1 MTGFGAATGRVGTAQ
16 VTVEIRTVNHR
27 FFNPSIKLPSALA
40 RWEGEVRELLRQHI
54 ARGHVSMTAR
64 LERQSAAGAVI
75 DEDRFA
81 RYLEQI
87 RALQQRHG
95 LNHPVD
101 AATLLR
107 LPEVISSEGTD
118 EVGGS
123 AEELGAV
130 VEQAVAALM
139 AMRVA
144 EGERLRAVLAERIA
158 VIEQLRGSLVQ
169 RAPERLIAERDR
181 LRRSV
186 RELADGVDIDDTR
199 LTQEIAVL
207 ADRLDV
213 SEELDRFAAHIA
225 AFRAA
230 LGTDGANPVGKRLS
244 FLLQEMLRE
253 ANTTGSKAR
262 DTAMLHDVV
271 AVKEELERIAEQVE
285 NVE

>member
-27 FFNPSIKLPSALA
+27 FFNPSIKLPAALA
-40 RWEGEVRELLRQHI
+40 RFEGEVRELLRQHI
-54 ARGHVSMTAR
+54 ARGHVSLTAR
-64 LERQSAAGAVI
+64 LERQGPAGAVI

-81 RYLEQI
+81 RYLAQL

-95 LNHPVD
+95 LDHPVD

-107 LPEVISSEGTD
+107 LPDVISSEGTD
-118 EVGGS
+118 DIGGS
-123 AEELGAV
+123 ADELEAV
-130 VEQAVAALM
+130 VGQAVAALT
-139 AMRVA
+139 AMRMA

-158 VIEQLRGSLVQ
+158 TIERLRESLAE
-169 RAPERLIAERDR
+169 RAPERLVAERDR

-186 RELADGVDIDDTR
+186 RELADGIDVDDVR

-213 SEELDRFAAHIA
+213 AEELDRFAAHIA

-230 LGTDGANPVGKRLS
+230 LGTNGANPVGKRLG